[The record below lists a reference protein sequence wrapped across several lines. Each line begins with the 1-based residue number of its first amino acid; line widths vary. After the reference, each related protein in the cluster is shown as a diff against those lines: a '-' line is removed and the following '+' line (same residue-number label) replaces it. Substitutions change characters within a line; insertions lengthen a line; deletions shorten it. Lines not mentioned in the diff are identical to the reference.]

1 MEKRPDIL
9 VGVYYRYPKKKS
21 DNLFLLKLK
30 ETLTKLRNS
39 NKVAVA
45 TGDFNY
51 DILKYEKNSIIS
63 EFLNLMYSNFLR
75 PCIVEPT
82 RIVANNRPSLIGNIF
97 INTKKIDS
105 GNITD

>member
-39 NKVAVA
+39 NKVTVV

-51 DILKYEKNSIIS
+51 DILKYEKTLLSV
-63 EFLNLMYSNFLR
+63 NF
-75 PCIVEPT
+75 
-82 RIVANNRPSLIGNIF
+82 
-97 INTKKIDS
+97 
-105 GNITD
+105 